1 MHFKIK
7 TLHLIHSFTSALVF
21 LPNMDSLVDGNSF
34 LAVKYIALTLFLGIV
49 FQETLAQRC
58 MFLISSESHPTN
70 LLTIYGCINYCLFN
84 IFISLLTFYSPHL
97 VDALREPGCPGGFI
111 QLKEVWLSPY
121 CTFSQLRFLLKTLSG
136 IYFTTWS
143 AQKII

>member
-1 MHFKIK
+1 MHLKIK

-34 LAVKYIALTLFLGIV
+34 LALKDIVLTLFLGIV

-70 LLTIYGCINYCLFN
+70 LLTIYGCINYCLCN

-97 VDALREPGCPGGFI
+97 ITTDWYPPWAWVS
-111 QLKEVWLSPY
+111 W
-121 CTFSQLRFLLKTLSG
+121 RFHSTKGSLTLSLL
-136 IYFTTWS
+136 YFQST
-143 AQKII
+143 